1 VSETQADRMH
11 RLSCNLGKASRLMSS
26 WAERIDREGQLMH
39 AGQEQTTEP
48 LPDDDCRVR
57 VLLQMADD
65 VEIVGG
71 HADEQHMPGS
81 GASCRARAHNLR
93 EAARYIRE
101 LEARPSGAIDYER
114 VRELLPELADYADHD
129 IEGVPTILRYV
140 AAVHPTHLQDCGW
153 VGMCSVR
160 GYVQWENGACW
171 LTSKGINAMSIFDA
185 CRVEHDPDPA
195 IPEGLSDGALGA
207 LLMVAQK
214 PRGLQSELA
223 LELGALVCGTLVDSG
238 TASYYEWAPNH
249 TGRALAAKLA
259 ANMRCKVVEPEPEEQ
274 WSEPAGKM
282 DVEECAALCWTLG
295 DMLEMTAHMGGKWT
309 WKLSHGDGRAAHG
322 NSSCS
327 ACECAQDALRDASRN
342 ASRYDAA
349 TDRVRLDGLEVV

>member
-1 VSETQADRMH
+1 VQ
-11 RLSCNLGKASRLMSS
+11 
-26 WAERIDREGQLMH
+26 
-39 AGQEQTTEP
+39 
-48 LPDDDCRVR
+48 
-57 VLLQMADD
+57 
-65 VEIVGG
+65 
-71 HADEQHMPGS
+71 
-81 GASCRARAHNLR
+81 
-93 EAARYIRE
+93 E
-101 LEARPSGAIDYER
+101 LEIRPAGAIDYER
-114 VRELLPELADYADHD
+114 VRAEVPECAGLSDHQIDLCAAYMRFAHASKDDKAEVDCALHGRRSEAGILAA
-129 IEGVPTILRYV
+129 I
-140 AAVHPTHLQDCGW
+140 
-153 VGMCSVR
+153 
-160 GYVQWENGACW
+160 
-171 LTSKGINAMSIFDA
+171 DA
-185 CRVEHDPDPA
+185 CRVEEEPDRDPA

-207 LLMVAQK
+207 LVMVAQK